1 MTGNRIALD
10 TNVAISLFNRKLD
23 LDKFLHEYP
32 LVFLPAPTYAE
43 LLFGAMNSK
52 NAKANEDSLREFM
65 KVCIFLRIGPGTAHH
80 YASIRYNLKAR
91 GLPIPANDLWIAAQ
105 CCEQDIPLATYDQ
118 HFQNVTS
125 LQLIAP

>member
-10 TNVAISLFNRKLD
+10 TNVAIKFFNRQLD
-23 LDKFLHEYP
+23 FDKFLHQFP

-52 NAKANEDSLREFM
+52 NSKTNEQHLREFM
-65 KVCIFLRIGPGTAHH
+65 HACIFLQIGSGTAYH
-80 YASIRYNLKAR
+80 YASIRFNLKMR
-91 GLPIPANDLWIAAQ
+91 GSPIPQNDLWIAAQ

-118 HFQNVTS
+118 HFNHVRS
-125 LQLIAP
+125 LHVFAP